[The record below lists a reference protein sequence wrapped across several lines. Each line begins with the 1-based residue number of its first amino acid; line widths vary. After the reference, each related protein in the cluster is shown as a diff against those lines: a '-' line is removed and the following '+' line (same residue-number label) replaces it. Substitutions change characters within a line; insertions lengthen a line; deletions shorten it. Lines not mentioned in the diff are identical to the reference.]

1 MKDKNVDI
9 LYVKGPFYHQIQS
22 NPRPLHTHKK
32 KKKKIIQQLI
42 MMTFLECSTS

>member
-22 NPRPLHTHKK
+22 NPRPLHTQK